1 MTNSQEDIG
10 ISSDELE
17 SLHAAMSIP
26 MPADFHLEQLQI
38 LLPKKIKALREALI
52 AASGEDPW
60 NISKAKNSQN
70 SQITQ
75 LTDAHLIEIEQLAAV
90 NYSYAEMAL
99 YLSMPKKLFVQEAKQ
114 KDSAIWEAIQRGY
127 LKTQV
132 DIDNKLAENAAAGNI
147 TAVQIYEKRTEAKRV
162 ENLKEIIFYGE

>member
-1 MTNSQEDIG
+1 M
-10 ISSDELE
+10 
-17 SLHAAMSIP
+17 
-26 MPADFHLEQLQI
+26 
-38 LLPKKIKALREALI
+38 K
-52 AASGEDPW
+52 
-60 NISKAKNSQN
+60 

-75 LTDAHLIEIEQLAAV
+75 ITDAHLIEIEQLAAV

-127 LKTQV
+127 LKTQF

-147 TAVQIYEKRTEAKRV
+147 TAVQIYEKRTKTKNFQ
-162 ENLKEIIFYGE
+162 NLKDIVYGI